1 MTNLLYMLMNFLNN
15 AIKKDTNYYLAL
27 SLAQNITHLSGWN
40 LERTAAECNVSVSTL
55 NRFFKDMGFESFSGA
70 KKILLHDEYS
80 KGILFDQTGKQ
91 KTSEAIS
98 RTLDNIN
105 RIDPRLIDSA
115 VDKMIQCKKII
126 FYAYGNNI
134 NLTLK
139 TQVELMKLGKLSIC
153 NIDILRQSQTIKEA
167 GADDLLFCI
176 SINGKSLAT
185 EDIKDYVTET
195 KMKSILVTQLED
207 TKDLGWFDLIINL
220 GPNQGY
226 NSSKYGVM
234 YILDQ
239 ITNAYKMKHRY
250 YR

>member
-15 AIKKDTNYYLAL
+15 SIKKDTNYYLAL
-27 SLAQNITHLSGWN
+27 ALAQNITSLPAWS

-55 NRFFKDMGFESFSGA
+55 NRFFKDMGFENFSGA
-70 KKILLHDEYS
+70 KKILLHDEHS
-80 KGILFDQTGKQ
+80 KDILFDETSRQ
-91 KTSEAIS
+91 KTSEAIG
-98 RTLDNIN
+98 RTLENIN
-105 RIDPRLIDSA
+105 RIDPKVFRSA
-115 VDKMIQCKKII
+115 VDKMIQSKKII

-139 TQVELMKLGKLSIC
+139 TQVELMKLNKLAIC
-153 NIDILRQSQTIKEA
+153 NIDILRQNQTIREA
-167 GADDLLFCI
+167 DADDLLFCI
-176 SINGKSLAT
+176 SINGKSLVT
-185 EDIKDYVTET
+185 SEIKDYVTEK

-207 TKDLGWFDLIINL
+207 TGSLNWFDLIINF

-239 ITNAYKMKHRY
+239 ITNLYKTAHTY
-250 YR
+250 F